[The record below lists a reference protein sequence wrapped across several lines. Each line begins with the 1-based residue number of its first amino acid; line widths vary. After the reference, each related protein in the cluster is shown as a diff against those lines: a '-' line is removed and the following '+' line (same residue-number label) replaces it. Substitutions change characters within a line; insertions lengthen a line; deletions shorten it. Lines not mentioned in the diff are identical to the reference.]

1 MSHICNGPAHRL
13 VDWDW
18 VMSVKLDTKTLG
30 FIIQVSDSPH
40 SLLIKC
46 LCVDSVERVQAE
58 ETSFHLLEMMNDY
71 DK

>member
-40 SLLIKC
+40 SLLINC

-58 ETSFHLLEMMNDY
+58 ETSFHLLEMMNDD